1 MQTNP
6 APDRSDAAYAAPPQ
20 VLPESQWR
28 VGRCLG
34 TGSSSS
40 VWLVEELAGGRRY
53 ALKMPLER
61 DTPADDFELR
71 RELAILSRYHH
82 ENLLGVEGVLA
93 TASGPGLL
101 LEYAPG
107 DSLSRL
113 IAARGTLGAG
123 EAVTVLVAV
132 GRALACLHAEGATHG
147 DVAPGNVLFSANGKP
162 LLADFGTGRLLA
174 EPANQATGTPGFMPA
189 GAADP
194 PAEEAGPAADV
205 YALGALGWFMLTG
218 RPLVPGLRPPLSV
231 LLPEL
236 PAALRDLL
244 DSALEEDPVLRPQAG
259 DFAGRVLR
267 ACPAE
272 PVDLLPAVH
281 PSVRPELRTRRA
293 HGDTKRARRRRLPG
307 WRSRSRHPWD
317 DARRRTLAVRGPF
330 PARRAWLVAATLL
343 VGTTAGLAA
352 VALAAPQ
359 LLRPD
364 TARVIPAAGGSQDQ
378 AAAGGRS
385 EGNTGAAETAEV
397 PAASAAEPSAQE
409 TAALTGDDPAAAA
422 RVLSEL
428 RARAFERGSVQLLGW
443 VNAPG
448 SSAETADLEQIR
460 ALEERGER
468 LDGLDIE
475 VFRADAVA
483 VPSGAKARV
492 AVSAALSEWEQVR
505 SDGSAAAAPGGPL
518 RQEVLLELERTGQQW
533 RITAVLPAAASLQ
546 ERTDAER

>member
-1 MQTNP
+1 MQMNP
-6 APDRSDAAYAAPPQ
+6 ARQSVSAGDAGTPPAP
-20 VLPESQWR
+20 VLPEGQWR

-40 VWLVEELAGGRRY
+40 VWLLENPGEGRRY

-61 DTPADDFELR
+61 DSLSEDFELR

-82 ENLLGVEGVLA
+82 ENLLGVEGVLS

-236 PAALRDLL
+236 PAALRDLV
-244 DSALEEDPVLRPQAG
+244 DSALEEDPALRPQAG
-259 DFAGRVLR
+259 DFAARVLR
-267 ACPAE
+267 TCPAE

-281 PSVRPELRTRRA
+281 PAVRPELRTRRSS
-293 HGDTKRARRRRLPG
+293 GSTRNPRRRQRRGKRRFKP
-307 WRSRSRHPWD
+307 PWEEGG
-317 DARRRTLAVRGPF
+317 RRRAG
-330 PARRAWLVAATLL
+330 AAASRAWLTAATLL
-343 VGTTAGLAA
+343 VGATAVLAA

-359 LLRPD
+359 LLRPE
-364 TARVIPAAGGSQDQ
+364 TAEVIPAAGGTQ
-378 AAAGGRS
+378 APAGAS
-385 EGNTGAAETAEV
+385 DTAE
-397 PAASAAEPSAQE
+397 PPTAASSAPGTPDEPSAE
-409 TAALTGDDPAAAA
+409 ELAVLAGEDPAAAA
-422 RVLSEL
+422 HVLSEL
-428 RARAFERGSVQLLGW
+428 RARAFEQGSVQLLDW
-443 VNAPG
+443 VNSPG
-448 SSAETADLEQIR
+448 SPAGSADLEQVR
-460 ALEERGER
+460 ALAERGER
-468 LDGLDIE
+468 LAGLDIE
-475 VFRADAVA
+475 VFRTAAVA
-483 VPSGAKARV
+483 EPSGSRARV
-492 AVSAALSEWEQVR
+492 AVSARLSAWEQVR
-505 SDGSAAAAPGGPL
+505 GDGSTAAQPGGPV
-518 RQEVLLELERTGQQW
+518 RQEVLLELERIGEQW

-546 ERTDAER
+546 ERAGTER